1 MKSKIRTTLYE
12 DDIAAY
18 EDVIFDKMEYEI
30 CNEKIKMLPEKYRRN
45 AEHPYQLA
53 FGAHTIITPVEGSN
67 PPMGPEYIS
76 IAAIP
81 RIVIVDDR
89 YDVVAILIHVELLRE
104 APRADGG
111 GLALR
116 ELVVMDASTEQPLI
130 ITAWAELATREGEQ
144 LKAIVETFPVIGF
157 TCLKPSNQK
166 GFSVSTTT
174 STLVKFNPD
183 GEKAEMLHAWKT
195 ANSVAIFC

>member
-89 YDVVAILIHVELLRE
+89 Y